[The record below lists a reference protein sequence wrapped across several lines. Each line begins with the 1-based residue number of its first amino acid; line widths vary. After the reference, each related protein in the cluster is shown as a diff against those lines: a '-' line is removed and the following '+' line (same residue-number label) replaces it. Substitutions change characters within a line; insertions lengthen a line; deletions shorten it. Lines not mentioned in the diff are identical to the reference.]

1 MHSPLKK
8 SQSLSLFSDKLFYK
22 IGEVSKMLEVE
33 SYVLRYWESE
43 FSFLSPKRSKSGQRM
58 YAKQDIDLLIE
69 IKKLLYD
76 EKYTIDGVKR
86 RFQRNDN
93 AVVETSV
100 SNEIFSESLC
110 VPGQSSGTEISDNIL
125 NYVKKRLR
133 EIVKEL

>member
-1 MHSPLKK
+1 MHSPLKQ

-43 FSFLSPKRSKSGQRM
+43 FSFLSPKRSGSGQRM
-58 YAKQDIDLLIE
+58 YTKQDIDLLLE

-76 EKYTIDGVKR
+76 EKYTIDGVRKR
-86 RFQRNDN
+86 LQRNDI
-93 AVVETSV
+93 ASAETSV
-100 SNEIFSESLC
+100 GNKIPSESLC
-110 VPGQSSGTEISDNIL
+110 VSSQGTETEMSDNVL